1 MDDDNDSI
9 TDDTKVSSRCSENND
24 NIGDVDDVNQND
36 DDANVSNMMLM
47 KAAEEYYI
55 GDDKKRKAI
64 ILILNI

>member
-36 DDANVSNMMLM
+36 DD
-47 KAAEEYYI
+47 
-55 GDDKKRKAI
+55 KKRKAI